1 MSDFDLGYR
10 SPLLARLEEKDDKI
24 ARLNETITMLQ
35 GDIAMLQRAL
45 NVQAEIV
52 AQSNL
57 SAYEQPQAEA
67 AQ

>member
-57 SAYEQPQAEA
+57 
-67 AQ
+67 